1 MQKIANLLDG
11 FCRLTGKLFSWFLVI
26 LILEIAVNVTL
37 RYTLNITSVLS
48 YELEWH
54 LFASVFLLATGW
66 ALTEDRHVRVDVFYQ
81 KFKPKTQAW
90 INIIGTT
97 VLLIPFCLVA
107 ISESLSFVISSYQIN
122 ESSPDPGGLPFR
134 WIIKSTIPL
143 GFFFLLMAGISQL
156 IQQGQIIISKTE
168 GGRQ

>member
-1 MQKIANLLDG
+1 MQRIAILLDS

-26 LILEIAVNVTL
+26 LIFEIAINVTL

-90 INIIGTT
+90 INLIGT
-97 VLLIPFCLVA
+97 VFLLLPFCIVS
-107 ISESLSFVISSYQIN
+107 ISESISFVLSSYTIN

-143 GFFFLLMAGISQL
+143 GFFLLLLAGISQL
-156 IQQGQIIISKTE
+156 IQQGQIILSKTE
-168 GGRQ
+168 GGEK